1 MDQSEHNVE
10 RRKLIPFYI
19 EFKKK
24 KKSYMVLEIRI
35 AINFAKEN
43 EVNFY
48 NAGKVLFF
56 DLGNSYMGLFI
67 LW

>member
-1 MDQSEHNVE
+1 M
-10 RRKLIPFYI
+10 IPFYI

-35 AINFAKEN
+35 VINFAKEN

-56 DLGNSYMGLFI
+56 NLGNSYTGLFI
-67 LW
+67 L